1 VQQNHERRARSS
13 RRRAL
18 TRKEQIAER
27 WCHRGLPLARDGDKL
42 VIALRK
48 EEAGVLV
55 MELSEHL
62 WPEDLDLAISR
73 CMMLPVPDRIRF
85 YYLLK

>member
-1 VQQNHERRARSS
+1 
-13 RRRAL
+13 
-18 TRKEQIAER
+18 
-27 WCHRGLPLARDGDKL
+27 

-62 WPEDLDLAISR
+62 WPEDLDLAISMVHNVASFPTESAFIT
-73 CMMLPVPDRIRF
+73 C
-85 YYLLK
+85 